1 MKKSRITALPMIV
14 VVAVVALVVGTFG
27 TAQAS
32 GLSSRQ
38 VKKLVAKIVDK
49 KASSLSVAKA
59 ANADNADKLDGLDAT
74 SLVRVTGTS
83 SATDIDNF
91 NGGAYTTIL
100 SKVVTAPVGGLLE
113 VSGGVNWARD
123 FGNGA
128 GVPGV
133 LQARVTVDGVPAT
146 IDFGATDDDTA
157 GYGNTIP
164 VDGILSVG
172 AGNHT
177 VALQIREVGAGNSFI
192 YGSQFNTLFTP
203 FGNAGGQGQI
213 GRPDS
218 SDGSAQPQG

>member
-1 MKKSRITALPMIV
+1 MIGPYFRAFGQLGDPAFRRPLLRGLLGSLAVFAGLWASIVWILTHTAVFETPWLDTTLD
-14 VVAVVALVVGTFG
+14 ALGGLAALVLTFLLYPAMG
-27 TAQAS
+27 
-32 GLSSRQ
+32 GDYSRP
-38 VKKLVAKIVDK
+38 
-49 KASSLSVAKA
+49 SLRSLAIRLA
-59 ANADNADKLDGLDAT
+59 LTLALIAT
-74 SLVRVTGTS
+74 
-83 SATDIDNF
+83 I
-91 NGGAYTTIL
+91 
-100 SKVVTAPVGGLLE
+100 
-113 VSGGVNWARD
+113 VNWARD

-146 IDFGATDDDTA
+146 IDFGASDDDTI
-157 GYGNTIP
+157 GYGNTLP

-177 VALQIREVGAGNSFI
+177 VAFQIREVGAGNSFI